1 MKKALRQLTFTL
13 ILSTLSLSL
22 IQSGYAIAGD
32 IVVIT
37 HPSVGVTELSKED
50 VMRIFL
56 AKTKTYPNEKQA
68 VPVIPKENA
77 DTRKRFESV
86 VFQKSPVQIKAYWTR
101 LLFTGRGNPP
111 QALEDDAAIKKR
123 VAETPNAIGYIDAS
137 ALDTSVRAVFTIQ

>member
-22 IQSGYAIAGD
+22 IQSGYAIAGE

-77 DTRKRFESV
+77 ETRTRFEST

-111 QALEDDAAIKKR
+111 QTLEDDAAIKKR

-137 ALDTSVRAVFTIQ
+137 ALDNSVRAVFTIQ